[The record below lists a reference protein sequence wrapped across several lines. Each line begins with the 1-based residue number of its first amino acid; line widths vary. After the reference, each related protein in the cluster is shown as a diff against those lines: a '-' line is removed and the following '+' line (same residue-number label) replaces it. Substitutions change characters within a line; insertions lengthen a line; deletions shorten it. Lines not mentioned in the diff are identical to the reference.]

1 MKKALIVSNSSG
13 LVSLFLKNDI
23 ELLLKNG
30 YTVDVACNSNY
41 PDKNTNEFFQQYC
54 NNIFNVQ
61 FPIRKLEPGLIFKS
75 YIEIS
80 RILKNG
86 NYNLLHCHSTI
97 AAVIARQ
104 CARKYHKKLKIVYT
118 SHGFP
123 FYEGNNGKK
132 AKLFKL
138 IENYYSKYTDAII
151 TICNEDY
158 INAKKMHCNVV
169 KMMHGVG
176 VNINNFINQ
185 KVNKKEY
192 RKKLGFKDTD
202 KVILSIGEL
211 NTNKNHKVIIEAI
224 SKLKDP
230 NILYAIC
237 GREVTEIGK
246 KEELQQLANELNVHI
261 KFLGFRKDIPEIC
274 CSADI
279 GALPSFKEGLGL
291 SGIEMLAAGLP
302 VAGSNRQGIKD
313 YVIDGVTGYLANPED
328 SKSFSEAI
336 QKCFELSKC
345 ENIKINCINK
355 SKKFDVNQA
364 KIIID
369 SVYQEI
375 GVY

>member
-54 NNIFNVQ
+54 NNIFNVP

-211 NTNKNHKVIIEAI
+211 NT
-224 SKLKDP
+224 
-230 NILYAIC
+230 
-237 GREVTEIGK
+237 
-246 KEELQQLANELNVHI
+246 
-261 KFLGFRKDIPEIC
+261 
-274 CSADI
+274 
-279 GALPSFKEGLGL
+279 
-291 SGIEMLAAGLP
+291 
-302 VAGSNRQGIKD
+302 
-313 YVIDGVTGYLANPED
+313 
-328 SKSFSEAI
+328 
-336 QKCFELSKC
+336 
-345 ENIKINCINK
+345 
-355 SKKFDVNQA
+355 
-364 KIIID
+364 
-369 SVYQEI
+369 
-375 GVY
+375 